1 MNAESAPEET
11 GEDKGEEHAPEEE
24 SSDKENEDADAAPV
38 TTDELVW
45 AYCYDKNRGGYWKLG
60 KKSDLTTTT
69 SSTGAK
75 V

>member
-1 MNAESAPEET
+1 MGDAVNAESAPEET

-45 AYCYDKNRGGYWKLG
+45 AYCYDKKQRRILE
-60 KKSDLTTTT
+60 
-69 SSTGAK
+69 TGQK